1 MAKESFSTTFGGYDR
16 GEVDR
21 LVKDLEQQLSLLRVN
36 NESMRDEIETL
47 ENQVAS
53 EKARQSVLASKA
65 DSLPERLSY
74 TALGPQ
80 FEEVLRLA
88 EEKSERLVTDARS
101 EANRLRSSSI
111 ARSAE
116 LTREAEERA
125 NAIIG
130 EADRRSAEMLQLAES
145 TATDVIT
152 QALMRPALAAERLSE
167 ARREADEIIRAAD
180 AEIAESRAAFQR
192 GADAEDAALA
202 ELVERTNRERREFED
217 ALRAREQ
224 KFATDSELRQTEAV
238 ELSNR
243 LLTEAQQKASEI
255 NATSSGISAEIDIL
269 ERTSQARIDEVL
281 GDARRVA
288 AGILDSAQNQAATIA
303 ELTNAYSDSLFERSR
318 GRAELVRE
326 ERELVDSFLSDITDS
341 RATDKLISQYEAAF
355 GTDLSAESLAASFDD
370 DATEA

>member
-21 LVKDLEQQLSLLRVN
+21 LVKDLEQQISLLRVN
-36 NESMRDEIETL
+36 NESMRDEIESL

-101 EANRLRSSSI
+101 EANRLRSSST

-116 LTREAEERA
+116 ISREAEERA
-125 NAIIG
+125 NAITS
-130 EADRRSAEMLQLAES
+130 EADRRSAEMLQLAEA
-145 TATDVIT
+145 TATEVIT

-217 ALRAREQ
+217 SLRAREQ
-224 KFATDSELRQTEAV
+224 KFARDSELRQTEAV

-269 ERTSQARIDEVL
+269 ERTSQARVDEVL
-281 GDARRVA
+281 GEARRVA
-288 AGILDSAQNQAATIA
+288 AGILDSAQNQAAMIA
-303 ELTNAYSDSLFERSR
+303 ELTSTYSDSLFERSR

-355 GTDLSAESLAASFDD
+355 GTDLSAESFAASFDD

>member
-21 LVKDLEQQLSLLRVN
+21 LVKDLEQQISLLRAN
-36 NESMRDEIETL
+36 NESMRDEIEGL

-53 EKARQSVLASKA
+53 EKARQSALASKA
-65 DSLPERLSY
+65 ESLPERLSY

-101 EANRLRSSSI
+101 EAAKLRSSST
-111 ARSAE
+111 ARAAE

-125 NAIIG
+125 NLIIT
-130 EADRRSAEMLQLAES
+130 EADTRSAEMLQQAEA
-145 TATDVIT
+145 TATDVVT
-152 QALMRPALAAERLSE
+152 QALMRPALATERLAE
-167 ARREADEIIRAAD
+167 ARRESDEILRAAD
-180 AEIAESRAAFQR
+180 GEIRESRTNFQR
-192 GADAEDAALA
+192 TADEEDAALA
-202 ELVERTNRERREFED
+202 ELIERTNRERREFEES
-217 ALRAREQ
+217 LRAREQ
-224 KFATDSELRQTEAV
+224 KFARDSELRQTEAI

-243 LLTEAQQKASEI
+243 LLDEAQQKASEI

-269 ERTSQARIDEVL
+269 ERTSQGRVDEVL
-281 GDARRVA
+281 GEARRVA
-288 AGILDSAQNQAATIA
+288 AGILDQAQSQAAKIA
-303 ELTNAYSDSLFERSR
+303 ELTSDYSDALFERSS

-326 ERELVDSFLSDITDS
+326 ERELVNSFLSDITDS

-355 GTDLSAESLAASFDD
+355 DSEDVDGLADGFD
-370 DATEA
+370 ANNFNR